1 MSMKSMVRM
10 LMTRTN
16 KKLDNNFSILIKYYQ
31 HLLFFPLKSKKNLM
45 VMKAKRT
52 DNNRLRITDFK
63 QKKMLKQHK
72 VLLQI

>member
-16 KKLDNNFSILIKYYQ
+16 KKLDNNFSISIKYYQ

-63 QKKMLKQHK
+63 PKKMQKQHK